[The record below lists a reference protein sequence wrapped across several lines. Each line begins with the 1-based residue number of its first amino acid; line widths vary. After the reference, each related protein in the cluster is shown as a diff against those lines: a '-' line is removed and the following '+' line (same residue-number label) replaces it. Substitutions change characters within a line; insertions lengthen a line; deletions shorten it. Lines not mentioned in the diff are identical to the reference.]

1 MQAVIVEAQL
11 GANARGQ
18 CASSYAQCSQQAK
31 KKRYDIGSVGAQAA
45 LWFQKGAAAC
55 VTAAGAIPYYP
66 ADECFLYFIAP
77 IAPIARLACT
87 LVG

>member
-1 MQAVIVEAQL
+1 M
-11 GANARGQ
+11 
-18 CASSYAQCSQQAK
+18 
-31 KKRYDIGSVGAQAA
+31 
-45 LWFQKGAAAC
+45 

-77 IAPIARLACT
+77 IAPIAPIARLACT